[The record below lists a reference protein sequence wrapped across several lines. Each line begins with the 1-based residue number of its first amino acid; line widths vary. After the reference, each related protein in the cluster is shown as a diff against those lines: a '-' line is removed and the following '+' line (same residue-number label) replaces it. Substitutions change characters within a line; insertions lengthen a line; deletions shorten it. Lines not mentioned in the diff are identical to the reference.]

1 MKVNANGLEFEV
13 EINEPT
19 SIKAG
24 VETTPDTPT
33 VLLIMGLGMQLIA
46 WPIAFVNA
54 LTRAGYRVVRFD
66 NRDIGLSHK
75 TSAAMP
81 SLVWMALKYRVRLPI
96 HAAYTLRDMVED
108 TRGVLDALN
117 IARCHVIGVSMGGM
131 IAQGLASHHPS
142 RVVSLTSIMS
152 TTGARGLPQAT
163 PKAAMA
169 LLSRP
174 KSKRRDD
181 IINHFVR
188 VLAVI
193 GSPKFPMPEADVR
206 QRIGDAFDRS
216 FYPAGTI
223 KQMAAIMASGDR
235 SDEVRRITVP
245 TLVLHGRDDPLVPL
259 KNGEDTAQKI
269 AGSEYTVIDGMGHD
283 LGALAEVTA
292 RVLPFLQQHT
302 PPKTVSAL

>member
-1 MKVNANGLEFEV
+1 MKVTANGLEFEV
-13 EINEPT
+13 EINEPAD
-19 SIKAG
+19 I
-24 VETTPDTPT
+24 EITPDTPT
-33 VLLIMGLGMQLIA
+33 VLLIMGLGMQLVA

-54 LTRAGYRVVRFD
+54 LTRAGYRVVRLD

-75 TSAAMP
+75 TSAPMP

-96 HAAYTLRDMVED
+96 AAAYTLRDMVED

-142 RVVSLTSIMS
+142 RVASLTSIMS

-163 PKAAMA
+163 SKAAMA

-174 KSKRRDD
+174 KSRKRDD
-181 IINHFVR
+181 IVNHFVR
-188 VLAVI
+188 VLATI
-193 GSPKFPMPEADVR
+193 GSPKFPMPEAELR
-206 QRIGDAFDRS
+206 QRIGEAFDRS

-235 SDEVRRITVP
+235 SEEVRRITVP
-245 TLVLHGRDDPLVPL
+245 TLVIHGRDDPLVPL
-259 KNGEDTAQKI
+259 KNGEDTGKKV

-292 RVLPFLQQHT
+292 RVLTFLQRHT
-302 PPKTVSAL
+302 PPKKLSTL

>member
-1 MKVNANGLEFEV
+1 
-13 EINEPT
+13 
-19 SIKAG
+19 
-24 VETTPDTPT
+24 
-33 VLLIMGLGMQLIA
+33 MGLGMQLIA
-46 WPIAFVNA
+46 WPPAFVNA
-54 LTRAGYRVVRFD
+54 LTRAGYRVVRLD

-75 TSAAMP
+75 TSAPIP
-81 SLVWMALKYRVRLPI
+81 SLVWMALKYRVRVPI
-96 HAAYTLRDMVED
+96 TAAYTLRDMVED

-131 IAQGLASHHPS
+131 IAQGLASHHPD
-142 RVVSLTSIMS
+142 RVLSLTSIMS

-174 KSKRRDD
+174 KSRRRDD
-181 IINHFVR
+181 IVNHFVR
-188 VLAVI
+188 VLAII

-206 QRIGDAFDRS
+206 QRIGEAFDRS

-245 TLVLHGRDDPLVPL
+245 TLVVHGSDDPLVPL
-259 KNGEDTAQKI
+259 KNGEDTAKKVS
-269 AGSEYTVIDGMGHD
+269 GSEYKVIDGMGHD
-283 LGALAEVTA
+283 LGALAAVTA
-292 RVLPFLQQHT
+292 QVLPFLQQHT
-302 PPKTVSAL
+302 PLKTAAAF

>member
-1 MKVNANGLEFEV
+1 MKITANGLEFEV
-13 EINEPT
+13 EINEPV
-19 SIKAG
+19 G
-24 VETTPDTPT
+24 VEITPDTPT

-54 LTRAGYRVVRFD
+54 LNHAGYRVLRLD

-81 SLVWMALKYRVRLPI
+81 SLIWMALKYRVRLPVS
-96 HAAYTLRDMVED
+96 AAYTLRDMVGD

-117 IARCHVIGVSMGGM
+117 ISSCHVIGVSMGGM
-131 IAQGLASHHPS
+131 IAQGLASHHPG
-142 RVVSLTSIMS
+142 RVLSLTSIMS

-174 KSKRRDD
+174 KSKKRDD
-181 IINHFVR
+181 IVNHFTR
-188 VLAVI
+188 VLGII
-193 GSPKFPMPEADVR
+193 GSPKFPMPETDVR
-206 QRIGDAFDRS
+206 QRIGEAFDRS

-235 SDEVRRITVP
+235 SDEVRRIVVP
-245 TLVLHGRDDPLVPL
+245 TLVIHGSADPLVPL
-259 KNGEDTAQKI
+259 KNGDDTANKV

-283 LGALAEVTA
+283 LGALAAVTA
-292 RVLPFLQQHT
+292 RVLPFLQQT
-302 PPKTVSAL
+302 TLLKSASAL

>member
-1 MKVNANGLEFEV
+1 MKVTANGLDFEV
-13 EINEPT
+13 EINEPAD
-19 SIKAG
+19 I
-24 VETTPDTPT
+24 EITPDTPT
-33 VLLIMGLGMQLIA
+33 VLLIMGLGMQLVA
-46 WPIAFVNA
+46 WPVAFVSA
-54 LTRAGYRVVRFD
+54 LNRAGYRVVRMD

-75 TSAAMP
+75 TGAKMP
-81 SLVWMALKYRVRLPI
+81 SLIWMALKYRVRLPVR
-96 HAAYTLRDMVED
+96 ADYTLRDMVED
-108 TRGVLDALN
+108 TSGVLGALN

-131 IAQGLASHHPS
+131 IAQGLASHHPE
-142 RVVSLTSIMS
+142 RVASLTSIMS

-181 IINHFVR
+181 IVDHFAR
-188 VLAVI
+188 VLNVI
-193 GSPKFPMPEADVR
+193 GSPKFPMPEAEVR

-245 TLVLHGRDDPLVPL
+245 TLVIHGRDDPLVPL
-259 KNGEDTAQKI
+259 QNGEDTAKKI

-283 LGALAEVTA
+283 LGALAAVTA
-292 RVLPFLQQHT
+292 RVVPFLQQHK
-302 PPKTVSAL
+302 PPKMSSAL

>member
-1 MKVNANGLEFEV
+1 MKVTANGLEFEV

-19 SIKAG
+19 NVNAD
-24 VETTPDTPT
+24 VEMTPDPPT
-33 VLLIMGLGMQLIA
+33 VLLIMGLGMQLVA
-46 WPIAFVNA
+46 WPLAFVNA
-54 LTRAGYRVVRFD
+54 LTGAGYRVVRLD

-75 TSAAMP
+75 TRTPMP
-81 SLVWMALKYRVRLPI
+81 SLVWMALKYRVRLPVR
-96 HAAYTLRDMVED
+96 ADYTLRDMVED

-131 IAQGLASHHPS
+131 IAQGLASHHPD
-142 RVVSLTSIMS
+142 RVASLTSIMS

-181 IINHFVR
+181 IVNHFSR
-188 VLAVI
+188 VLGVI
-193 GSPKFPMPEADVR
+193 GSPKFPMPEAEVR
-206 QRIGDAFDRS
+206 QRIGEAFDRS

-235 SDEVRRITVP
+235 SDEVRGITVP
-245 TLVLHGRDDPLVPL
+245 TLVVHGSDDPLVPL
-259 KNGEDTAQKI
+259 KNGEDTAKKI
-269 AGSEYTVIDGMGHD
+269 AGSLYTVIDGMGHD
-283 LGALAEVTA
+283 LGALAAVTA
-292 RVLPFLQQHT
+292 QVLPFLQQHT
-302 PPKTVSAL
+302 RSNSSSAL